1 MSSFQQPVSP
11 QKVDTLSL
19 EHLVK
24 TVKFLTNESDVE
36 KFNKTASNLQA
47 VNRDEFNTRGNSQDF
62 LVPDLLV
69 ILKKGWI

>member
-36 KFNKTASNLQA
+36 KFNKTASDLQA
-47 VNRDEFNTRGNSQDF
+47 IICDELNTLENS
-62 LVPDLLV
+62 
-69 ILKKGWI
+69 